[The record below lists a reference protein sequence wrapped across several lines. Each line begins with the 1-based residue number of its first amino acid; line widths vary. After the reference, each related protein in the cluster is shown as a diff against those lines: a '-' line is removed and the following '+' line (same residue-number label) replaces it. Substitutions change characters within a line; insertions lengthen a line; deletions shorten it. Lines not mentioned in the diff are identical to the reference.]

1 MANNNCTSSVHELL
15 ENVKGTPYGV
25 EVRRSKKGKPQAI
38 SFNETVDSFKDVIED
53 DCSNADKHGRF
64 ADTPASE
71 GGAVGACE
79 QYEADKAPCFSVGG
93 KIKSTTVLKSRL
105 AKKYKEKD
113 SYEEYEDNKYK
124 ALEKSIKTKVDI
136 DEIINFRLNY
146 YSQILSYFT
155 GSKISGSGHFF
166 SINGNGKYTSAEIEE
181 KFIQDIQRDKARE
194 TDNPRLNDSGYK
206 KAHKAIK
213 ELTSKIIKGKKMI
226 KRKKKSKPVKSKKT
240 IAKKKPTPKK
250 QSSIPSE
257 IYYQKTADGK
267 CILFL
272 TKVWYNKMYQQYQK
286 QIKEYFKWN
295 PYDKFWKC
303 KKKGAE
309 SILQKMQIPE
319 RNSSPLRTV
328 TPEKVKPTKKKFALA
343 TQTRSI
349 GQGNQ
354 QQLGLSFVSR
364 LERLERNEKSIANVI
379 IAMKPKIDKIEE
391 DVEVIKQIVEV
402 EHHNKGLQG
411 DVF

>member
-1 MANNNCTSSVHELL
+1 LRT
-15 ENVKGTPYGV
+15 
-25 EVRRSKKGKPQAI
+25 
-38 SFNETVDSFKDVIED
+38 
-53 DCSNADKHGRF
+53 
-64 ADTPASE
+64 
-71 GGAVGACE
+71 
-79 QYEADKAPCFSVGG
+79 CFSVGG

-105 AKKYKEKD
+105 AKKHKEKD

-124 ALEKSIKTKVDI
+124 AMNINENLSAQELISIYLNFAKKSSNSNEFIKKI
-136 DEIINFRLNY
+136 FKY
-146 YSQILSYFT
+146 YNNTTPREQKIMNSFFMGNDNT
-155 GSKISGSGHFF
+155 KISVNAVRKYF
-166 SINGNGKYTSAEIEE
+166 SIAKE
-181 KFIQDIQRDKARE
+181 KVGQE
-194 TDNPRLNDSGYK
+194 P
-206 KAHKAIK
+206 K
-213 ELTSKIIKGKKMI
+213 EKEMKLDDLKEFKDDLMIYLRGKKKSKTI
-226 KRKKKSKPVKSKKT
+226 QPRYTVPKKSKPVKAKKT
-240 IAKKKPTPKK
+240 IAKKKPTQKTT
-250 QSSIPSE
+250 SAIPSE

-267 CILFL
+267 CILYL
-272 TKVWYNKMYQQYQK
+272 TKAWYNKMYPQYQK

-309 SILQKMQIPE
+309 SILQKMEIPE

-328 TPEKVKPTKKKFALA
+328 TPEKVKPTKKSFSLS
-343 TQTRSI
+343 TQSRSI

-364 LERLERNEKSIANVI
+364 LERLEKNEKSIANVI

-391 DVEVIKQIVEV
+391 DVEIIKQIVEV